1 MKQLDYSYNSL
12 LNDVA
17 LKIVSSLKMSTLL
30 VIEALQSS
38 KISNRQVCVKWWKL
52 GRYFYGFRMDDKS
65 HSHYVSL
72 EDLAIMKEYEVM
84 DVIDQ
89 GTCRVG

>member
-1 MKQLDYSYNSL
+1 MAKSWAVLGWS
-12 LNDVA
+12 
-17 LKIVSSLKMSTLL
+17 
-30 VIEALQSS
+30 E
-38 KISNRQVCVKWWKL
+38 SN
-52 GRYFYGFRMDDKS
+52 FYGFRMDDKT